1 MLFRKKID
9 PSCSYCVH
17 GQQVSERDVVCGKK
31 GIVPVEGNC
40 RKFRYDPM
48 KRVPSRPATLRTQGL
63 KEEDFSI

>member
-17 GQQVSERDVVCGKK
+17 GQQISERDVACGKK
-31 GIVPVEGNC
+31 GIMAVESSC